1 MVLFSLRRA
10 NFRFSISILDDI
22 EMYEQQ
28 TPFELSDFIG
38 LSYFLNNF
46 LFKAVQENIFGKLV
60 HHDANFAYKLSCP
73 SIDPRTVTTHPLF
86 QSMHTL
92 LLCLYRRDCRRTFAP
107 PNHWLIHE
115 IRPSHFLADL
125 EKGKKHT
132 MVLLQKMPH
141 IIPHEDRVKLF
152 RKYVQN
158 EKAVL
163 GLTESACVS
172 PSSALITIHRDRI
185 VEDGYRQ
192 LALLPSHALKGVIR
206 VRFIN
211 QQGLDEAG
219 IDQDGVFKEFL
230 EETIKR
236 VFDPSLN
243 LFVVTSNERLYPSPT
258 SHMQENHLN
267 YFEFIGRMLGK
278 AVYEGIVVDVPFAS
292 FFLSQLSGQTQQVF
306 YSCMDELP
314 SLDPE
319 LYRSLTFI
327 KHYQVSCYF
336 RWIFRCRYCLWFSI
350 QNDVAELD
358 LTFSV
363 DEDQMGRIVTHELHP
378 GGRAQPVTNDNK

>member
-1 MVLFSLRRA
+1 MYFGFIIVLDLKVINS
-10 NFRFSISILDDI
+10 
-22 EMYEQQ
+22 
-28 TPFELSDFIG
+28 T
-38 LSYFLNNF
+38 
-46 LFKAVQENIFGKLV
+46 
-60 HHDANFAYKLSCP
+60 
-73 SIDPRTVTTHPLF
+73 PLF
-86 QSMHTL
+86 VSMHTL
-92 LLCLYRRDCRRTFAP
+92 LLCLYRRDCRRQFAP
-107 PNHWLIHE
+107 KNHWLIYD
-115 IRPSHFLADL
+115 IRPSNFLTDL

-132 MVLLQKMPH
+132 QVLLSKMPH

-152 RKYVQN
+152 RKYVHN

-163 GLTESACVS
+163 GLTESACAS

-192 LALLPSHALKGVIR
+192 LAMLPPHALKGVIR

-243 LFVVTSNERLYPSPT
+243 LFKTTNDQRLYPSPT
-258 SHMQENHLN
+258 SQLQDNHLQL
-267 YFEFIGRMLGK
+267 FEFVGRMLGK
-278 AVYEGIVVDVPFAS
+278 AVYEGIVVDVPFAM
-292 FFLSQLSGQTQQVF
+292 FFLSQLLGQTQQAL

-314 SLDPE
+314 SLDKE

-327 KHYQVSCYF
+327 KHYQVGHGNTQ
-336 RWIFRCRYCLWFSI
+336 SI
-350 QNDVAELD
+350 RLFCIIE
-358 LTFSV
+358 
-363 DEDQMGRIVTHELHP
+363 
-378 GGRAQPVTNDNK
+378 